1 MAYKKFIKR
10 DGKTFGPYYYE
21 SYRGGDGR
29 VKKRYLGTV
38 DPDKKKF
45 RRTTTLKALVVP
57 TVILLAVVLSL
68 VIFDQVESVEV
79 GGLFSDVK
87 DFFIKAYGGVT
98 GLVVDEDVDVVEKTP
113 VEEVAEPE
121 EVPVEEAS
129 IEEVPVETPEPEIGD
144 EVQDIGALEGEINK
158 SEVVVEDNET
168 ATAVVNET
176 AVEEIN
182 ESEIENETVVNETLI
197 NETEVIEEI
206 NETLLN
212 ETLLNET
219 LVNETL
225 INETLINETL
235 INETLLNETLV
246 NETLI
251 NETLLNE
258 TILNISEINLSAVST
273 LQYKAVIG
281 RSVKWIK
288 VINVSNETNLSIEI
302 PQNASNISVLTNGEI
317 EEALGDIDEFET
329 IVDEADREELSE
341 GVLLTGN
348 VALDIREGEGLL
360 TRFWNWMTGFTI
372 SGNVVLEE
380 DIVGDIVAGDN
391 STVVNVSEVVANTNA
406 SSVAVEYYTEAPVA
420 DVVELSNG
428 KRIVVS
434 ADSALNYTEI
444 LAYALVEADIEMND
458 SRLKMYHF
466 DDEGDEGDEVAGCRL
481 QVAGDLAS
489 EVLCKLENG
498 SDGVRSEVEFVPYD
512 FDGDGYIDY
521 VEWVVPHLSAQVYEL
536 IYIVKAEH
544 LDENRTFVAD
554 VYDWVKAKDGNYTNI
569 GEGEYLR
576 VTFEKLLD
584 NSKDIT
590 LYARGACEEFV
601 VINGTEIPC
610 EVYWVKTRLDLLRR
624 LEDE

>member
-144 EVQDIGALEGEINK
+144 EVQDIGALEGEINE

-182 ESEIENETVVNETLI
+182 ESEIENATVVNETLI

-281 RSVKWIK
+281 RPVKWIK
-288 VINVSNETNLSIEI
+288 VVTLREGVDGRLQIAGGDLSIEI
-302 PQNASNISVLTNGEI
+302 PQNSSNISVLTNGEI

-444 LAYALVEADIEMND
+444 LA
-458 SRLKMYHF
+458 
-466 DDEGDEGDEVAGCRL
+466 
-481 QVAGDLAS
+481 
-489 EVLCKLENG
+489 
-498 SDGVRSEVEFVPYD
+498 
-512 FDGDGYIDY
+512 
-521 VEWVVPHLSAQVYEL
+521 
-536 IYIVKAEH
+536 
-544 LDENRTFVAD
+544 
-554 VYDWVKAKDGNYTNI
+554 
-569 GEGEYLR
+569 
-576 VTFEKLLD
+576 LL
-584 NSKDIT
+584 
-590 LYARGACEEFV
+590 
-601 VINGTEIPC
+601 
-610 EVYWVKTRLDLLRR
+610 WLRR
-624 LEDE
+624 ILR